1 MSMNQRLA
9 RVSEIIDAHGAQPS
23 QLIAILQDTQSAF
36 NYLSQEDMTLI
47 AQRLVISIA
56 KVYSVATFYENFS
69 LEPKGKHII
78 RVCDGTACH
87 VRKSQPIYD
96 AIHDYMQLTGK
107 RKTDAD
113 GLFTLETVAC
123 LGACGLSPVL
133 TIDGEVHAKMTPDSA
148 LALLDTIRKRGL
160 PRPAGPGGRR
170 PGAQQIRPD
179 GAHLRRYR
187 LHRQRLHEGI

>member
-1 MSMNQRLA
+1 MNTNRE
-9 RVSEIIDAHGAQPS
+9 RVLSIIAAHGS
-23 QLIAILQDTQSAF
+23 DSSGLIAILQDVQAAY
-36 NYLSQEDMTLI
+36 NYLSEENLTLI
-47 AQRLVISIA
+47 ADTLGISIS

-69 LEPKGKHII
+69 LEAKGKHII
-78 RVCDGTACH
+78 KVCAGTACH

-96 AIHDYMQLTGK
+96 AIHDYMHLTGK

-148 LALLDTIRKRGL
+148 LALLESIRKEEEL
-160 PRPAGPGGRR
+160 AK
-170 PGAQQIRPD
+170 
-179 GAHLRRYR
+179 
-187 LHRQRLHEGI
+187 